1 MDATAL
7 TQASPLR
14 EYHILA
20 SRGFTVSLT
29 GSLDLTAIYIHTEKT
44 GGKIVKIMGMGLDL
58 SGQALFKTMEENAVA
73 KGLLS
78 KMEVNAKDIAS
89 LTRTTTEAVSYRGE
103 VARVLI
109 DPGDPRAAGWTYLVN
124 SADPKLD
131 RLKEILKPLAAHR
144 SMSAPL
150 KPLLYK
156 GEPSDEWFTWL
167 HDNYYAMELEGEK
180 VPQYILIVGGPEQV
194 PFRFQ
199 SILDAV
205 ANVGRVDF
213 DTLDDLK
220 HYVDK
225 VIRIETAQEP
235 VVTDEAVLFA
245 PDGGLSDPTY
255 FSREYMVKPL
265 AGHIKDELG
274 FKVHAIT
281 GDDAT
286 KGNLLVAMSAKKP
299 ALIYTASHG
308 LGAMNEP
315 FETQKRLNGAICC
328 QHAGALTMDA
338 ILSAED
344 IPLNKP
350 FLEGSVFFQFACFG
364 YGTPAQSDYTH
375 WLKGMPE
382 KYTEKDF
389 TAALPKR
396 LLAHPRGPIAFIGH
410 LDTAFLHGF
419 ADAEEPHTLDRW
431 HTRISPFVHAVNKL
445 LQVQPPGLAMNDMNT
460 RYSVCNALITNTYD
474 RQRRGTLNWTET
486 LERRFLDNW
495 ITRSD
500 AQNYMILGDPAA
512 CLRIHKE

>member
-1 MDATAL
+1 M
-7 TQASPLR
+7 
-14 EYHILA
+14 
-20 SRGFTVSLT
+20 
-29 GSLDLTAIYIHTEKT
+29 
-44 GGKIVKIMGMGLDL
+44 KIMGMGLDL
-58 SGQALFKTMEENAVA
+58 SGKTLFKAIDEDALAKVLLDRMEA
-73 KGLLS
+73 
-78 KMEVNAKDIAS
+78 NAKDVES
-89 LTRTTTEAVSYRGE
+89 LTRTTTEAVSFRGE
-103 VARVLI
+103 VKRVAI

-124 SADPKLD
+124 SADPRLD
-131 RLKEILKPLAAHR
+131 EIKAILEPLATHR
-144 SMSAPL
+144 SATDHL
-150 KPLLYK
+150 KPLLYNS
-156 GEPSDEWFTWL
+156 EPSDEWFSWL
-167 HDNYYAMELEGEK
+167 HDNYYSRELEGEK

-205 ANVGRVDF
+205 ANVGRLDF

-220 HYVDK
+220 QYVDK
-225 VIRIETAQEP
+225 VIRIELAQEP
-235 VVTDEAVLFA
+235 VVTDKAVLFA

-286 KGNLLVAMSAKKP
+286 KVNLLDAIDAKKP

-308 LGAMNEP
+308 LGAINES

-328 QHAGALTMDA
+328 QHAGVLTMDA
-338 ILSAED
+338 LLSAED

-375 WLKGMPE
+375 WLEGVPE
-382 KYTEKDF
+382 KYTDNDF

-419 ADAEEPHTLDRW
+419 ADTAEPHSLDRW
-431 HTRISPFVHAVNKL
+431 HTRISPFVHAVNSL
-445 LQVQPPGLAMNDMNT
+445 LQIQPSGLAMNDMNM

-474 RQRRGTLNWTET
+474 RQRRGKLNWTDT
-486 LERRFLDNW
+486 LKRRFLDNW
-495 ITRSD
+495 IIRSD
-500 AQNYMILGDPAA
+500 AQNYMVLGDPAA
-512 CLRIHKE
+512 RLRIQKEG